1 MRFGGIRKARLVALT
16 GAIVVLASAC
26 RWTSYGSDYA
36 NSRSAKGETIIR
48 SDNVGTLHELWRVA
62 GTVGSTST
70 PAVYGDTVYFGSWD
84 GKLRAVSSADG
95 SPRWTRQL
103 STQVIDD
110 SPLVY
115 GNNVY
120 VGDGAGN
127 LHAVDRVT
135 GASRW
140 ARELDPHPLTRI
152 FSSPV
157 GVADLIIVGV
167 ASVEIATVPSD
178 YTARGSIVALD
189 ANTGA
194 ERWRVYTT
202 NDDEFGGAG
211 VSVWSTAAIDEG
223 REMLYIGTGNSYE
236 PPASPRSDALMAIKY
251 RTGSVQW
258 VRQFTPNDVYTIFGP
273 NHFGPD
279 ADIGAAPNLFRIGNR
294 DVVGVGDK
302 AGVYAVLDRTTG
314 QTIWARHLPIG
325 SHLGGIMTTAAYH
338 AGSLYVASNQWV
350 DQLNFH
356 NPLNRS
362 TTYALNA
369 NTGATRWTRALPS
382 PTFGAMTY
390 ANGVVF
396 QPTVT
401 GTVYALSAATGA
413 ILWSDQPGGDLGSGV
428 SVADGKVFV
437 PYGFWFFAA
446 PPNPNGGLV
455 AYGPE

>member
-1 MRFGGIRKARLVALT
+1 MRLGGIRKVRLVALT
-16 GAIVVLASAC
+16 GALVMMASAC

-36 NSRSAKGETIIR
+36 NSRTAAGETIIR
-48 SDNVGTLHELWRVA
+48 SDNAGTLHELWRVD

-70 PAVYGDTVYFGSWD
+70 PAVYGNTVYFGTWD

-103 STQVIDD
+103 TASIIDD

-120 VGDGAGN
+120 VGDATGN
-127 LHAVDRVT
+127 LHAVDRAT

-140 ARELDPHPLTRI
+140 TRELDPHPYTRI

-167 ASVEIATVPSD
+167 ASVEIAAVPSD

-251 RTGSVQW
+251 RTGAVQW
-258 VRQFTPNDVYTIFGP
+258 VRQFTPERRVHDLRAQPLRARMPTS
-273 NHFGPD
+273 
-279 ADIGAAPNLFRIGNR
+279 ARL
-294 DVVGVGDK
+294 
-302 AGVYAVLDRTTG
+302 RTC
-314 QTIWARHLPIG
+314 
-325 SHLGGIMTTAAYH
+325 S
-338 AGSLYVASNQWV
+338 AS
-350 DQLNFH
+350 
-356 NPLNRS
+356 
-362 TTYALNA
+362 ALA
-369 NTGATRWTRALPS
+369 TSSVSATRPASTRFSTAVRGRRSGRAISRP
-382 PTFGAMTY
+382 
-390 ANGVVF
+390 
-396 QPTVT
+396 
-401 GTVYALSAATGA
+401 GA
-413 ILWSDQPGGDLGSGV
+413 ISVGS
-428 SVADGKVFV
+428 
-437 PYGFWFFAA
+437 
-446 PPNPNGGLV
+446 
-455 AYGPE
+455 